1 MLRFSF
7 IPAVKGGVFQV
18 FFYSSLFCFHVTII
32 SVYRIAFHTTAKP
45 TNRKALK
52 KGLSARFWAC
62 QVVHYVV
69 LKIKYYNS
77 CKITM
82 WKSWL

>member
-18 FFYSSLFCFHVTII
+18 FCIAVCFVFTSPLF
-32 SVYRIAFHTTAKP
+32 SVYQVTFHMIAKP

-52 KGLSARFWAC
+52 EGLSA
-62 QVVHYVV
+62 
-69 LKIKYYNS
+69 
-77 CKITM
+77 
-82 WKSWL
+82 